1 MIVAVFGSA
10 SPKPGDKLY
19 QLAFDLGQVL
29 GKAGYQV
36 MTGGYCGT
44 MEATCKGA
52 RQTASAHTIGV
63 TCNEIEAYRPG
74 RANVYVIEEV
84 RTQTLS
90 ERIDYMIRHADAFI
104 ALQGGVGTLAEI
116 MLTYNMMI
124 IGAIE
129 RKPFVLIGESWASLG
144 THFFEELEGHV
155 PAFAKELLIFVD
167 TVDEAVL
174 ALKDRNKE

>member
-74 RANVYVIEEV
+74 SANVYVIEEV

-144 THFFEELEGHV
+144 AHFFEELEGHV
-155 PAFAKELLIFVD
+155 PAFATELLIFVD

-174 ALKDRNKE
+174 ALKDRKKE

>member
-1 MIVAVFGSA
+1 M
-10 SPKPGDKLY
+10 
-19 QLAFDLGQVL
+19 

-36 MTGGYCGT
+36 TTGGYCGT

-52 RQTASAHTIGV
+52 RQTATAHTIGV
-63 TCNEIEAYRPG
+63 TCDEIEAYRPG
-74 RANVYVIEEV
+74 SANAFVLEEV

-90 ERIDYMIRHADAFI
+90 ERIDYMIRRADAYI

-124 IGAIE
+124 IGAIK
-129 RKPFVLIGESWASLG
+129 RKAFILVGETWATLG
-144 THFFEELEGHV
+144 ARFFEELEGHI
-155 PAFAKELLIFVD
+155 PAFAKELLLFVD

-174 ALKDRNKE
+174 ALENRNIE

>member
-10 SPKPGDKLY
+10 SPKAGDKLY
-19 QLAFDLGQVL
+19 QLAYDLGHAL

-52 RQTASAHTIGV
+52 RQTATAHTIGV
-63 TCNEIEAYRPG
+63 TCDEIEAYRPG
-74 RANVYVIEEV
+74 SANAFVLEEV

-90 ERIDYMIRHADAFI
+90 ERIDYMIRRADAYI

-124 IGAIE
+124 IGAIK
-129 RKPFVLIGESWASLG
+129 RKAFILVGETWATLG
-144 THFFEELEGHV
+144 ARFFEELEGHI
-155 PAFAKELLIFVD
+155 PAFAKELLLFVD

-174 ALKDRNKE
+174 ALENRNIE

>member
-1 MIVAVFGSA
+1 MKVLHLNPTMF
-10 SPKPGDKLY
+10 Y
-19 QLAFDLGQVL
+19 QLAYDLGQVL

-74 RANVYVIEEV
+74 RANVSVIEEV

-144 THFFEELEGHV
+144 AHFFEELEGHV

>member
-19 QLAFDLGQVL
+19 QLAIDFGQVL